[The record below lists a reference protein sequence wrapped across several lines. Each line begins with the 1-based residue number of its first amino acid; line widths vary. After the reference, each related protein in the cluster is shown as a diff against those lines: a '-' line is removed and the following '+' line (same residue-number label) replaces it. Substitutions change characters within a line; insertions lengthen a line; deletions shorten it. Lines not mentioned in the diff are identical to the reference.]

1 VQYFQYVK
9 GDYIVAFDHKSSDR
23 NERTIIGIEGLNFKI
38 LFKQVAGFVARRI
51 VCELRQGTNVL
62 AGEKFGMIKFGSRVD
77 VILPVNSE
85 IKVSVNQKVFGGE
98 TILAEVLG
106 A

>member
-1 VQYFQYVK
+1 M
-9 GDYIVAFDHKSSDR
+9 
-23 NERTIIGIEGLNFKI
+23 
-38 LFKQVAGFVARRI
+38 
-51 VCELRQGTNVL
+51 